1 MQKFLIQ
8 LPSETIMTSRFDLE
22 QQILGCWNLVDEL
35 DFVCELVQ
43 DNDKA
48 MNVLLGLKE
57 LYQLKFEKCFNT
69 FEQCLPNKQI

>member
-1 MQKFLIQ
+1 MKFLTQ
-8 LPSETIMTSRFDLE
+8 PQSETTTTNRFDLE

-48 MNVLLGLKE
+48 MNVILGLKT
-57 LYQLKFEKCFNT
+57 LYALKFEKCFNT
-69 FEQCLPNKQI
+69 FEQCIANRNIT

>member
-1 MQKFLIQ
+1 MQKFLTQ
-8 LPSETIMTSRFDLE
+8 LQSETIMISRFDLE
-22 QQILGCWNLVDEL
+22 QQFLSCWNIVDEL
-35 DFVCELVQ
+35 DFVSELVQ

-69 FEQCLPNKQI
+69 FEQCLTNKQI